1 MQVGAE
7 KAKTLIGFHCFSG
20 CDTVEKFTRKTKDT
34 WMKWFLNRELEVFKV
49 FQLIPKHINT
59 KIVDNLEVFL
69 TKVYNKKHLKVTIMQ
84 NYNGVY
90 NWKTFRRLEEDRY

>member
-34 WMKWFLNRELEVFKV
+34 WMKLFLNRELEVFKV

-59 KIVDNLEVFL
+59 KIVHNLEVFL